1 MALQSIRCAR
11 TMATSPAMRPFVK
24 REVKPG
30 PELSSDAD
38 LLEFCRNH
46 RATIF
51 HPVGT
56 CRMEADVLA
65 VVDPRLRVNGIT
77 GLRVVD
83 CCVMPTL
90 VSGNTYAAA
99 VMLAE
104 KAADLVRED
113 GALLMGLPV

>member
-1 MALQSIRCAR
+1 VAAIRCAR
-11 TMATSPAMRPFVK
+11 AMAASPAMRPFVK

-30 PELSSDAD
+30 PEVVSDED

-46 RATIF
+46 GATIF

-56 CRMEADVLA
+56 CRMGADALA
-65 VVDPRLRVNGIT
+65 VVDPRLRVNGVT

-83 CCVMPTL
+83 CSVIPTL
-90 VSGNTYAAA
+90 VSGNTHAAA

-104 KAADLVRED
+104 KAADMIRED
-113 GALLMGLPV
+113 GQLAH